1 MLVKKEEWKLL
12 IAGHTDD
19 VGKETANMVLS
30 KKRSEAVKQ
39 YLAEHGVQGA
49 RLFVEYY
56 GEMKPIADND
66 TEEGRQKNR
75 RVEMTIQ
82 FE

>member
-1 MLVKKEEWKLL
+1 M

-30 KKRSEAVKQ
+30 KKRSEAIKQ
-39 YLAEHGVQGA
+39 YLTEKGVEAG

-56 GEMKPIADND
+56 GEMKPISDND
-66 TEEGRQKNR
+66 TEDGRQKNR

>member
-1 MLVKKEEWKLL
+1 MIKKSEWKLL
-12 IAGHTDD
+12 IAGHTDN
-19 VGKETANMVLS
+19 VGKETSNMVLS
-30 KKRSEAVKQ
+30 KKRSEAVKT
-39 YLAEHGVQGA
+39 YLTEKGVDPS
-49 RLFVEYY
+49 RMIVEYY
-56 GEMKPIADND
+56 GEMKPIADNE